1 MSVTWRH
8 RTEVLAENMFS
19 TEAYDRVWAYC
30 QDHTTPPDPILHAL
44 ERYTHLHTL
53 NPQMLSGPL
62 QGRLLTL
69 LSQLL
74 APKRILEVG
83 TFTGYSGLCLAKG
96 LSEGGVLH
104 TIEANDELVGMIQ
117 AFAQQAGLSRQI
129 VLHIGDAAEIIPSLE
144 ETFDL
149 IFLDGGKLDYLTHYE
164 LALPKLRAGGLLLA
178 DNVLWSGKVVLDA
191 EDETAKALRAFN
203 ARVHADERVEN
214 VLLPL
219 CDGLML
225 VRKKPSQPYP

>member
-1 MSVTWRH
+1 
-8 RTEVLAENMFS
+8 
-19 TEAYDRVWAYC
+19 
-30 QDHTTPPDPILHAL
+30 
-44 ERYTHLHTL
+44 
-53 NPQMLSGPL
+53 MLSGPL

-96 LSEGGVLH
+96 LCEGGVLH
-104 TIEANDELVGMIQ
+104 TIEANDELAGVIQ

-203 ARVHADERVEN
+203 ARVHADERVQN

-219 CDGLML
+219 RDGLML
-225 VRKKPSQPYP
+225 VRKKPS